1 MNLLPSLRPIRAEG
15 ERPAVIA
22 LHAGIGSAQ
31 EWRPLGER
39 LCFAYRVLAPDLYG
53 YATSRDTPLSL
64 DAEAA
69 LIEPLIDAF
78 TGPVYLVGHDYG
90 AAVALKLAQRRRE
103 RIAGL
108 VLYEPAAF
116 GLLLADP
123 TSRHDTLEIFVL
135 RRVLARYLDA
145 GDWFRAALRYVE
157 HCSGAD
163 TWAGLSMP
171 QRATIASRMPEL
183 WARLDAQLA
192 EPTPLAGYA
201 RIDVPV
207 WLLTDVQ
214 THAATVRIA
223 RLLAGALPRAEWRR
237 IEGADRMGPGSHPEA
252 VDREIEGFLVQ
263 QQASWHRDPEPT
275 LVFGRPVF
283 RCRHDAREGAE
294 AVSL

>member
-1 MNLLPSLRPIRAEG
+1 MNLLPSRRSVRAEG
-15 ERPAVIA
+15 EQPAVIA

-31 EWRPLGER
+31 EWRLLGER
-39 LCFAYRVLAPDLYG
+39 LRFAYRVLAPDLYG

-69 LIEPLIDAF
+69 LIEPLLDAF

-123 TSRHDTLEIFVL
+123 TSRQDTLEIFVL
-135 RRVLARYLDA
+135 RRVLARYLEA
-145 GDWFRAALRYVE
+145 GDWFRAALCYVD

-163 TWAGLSMP
+163 TWQGLSV
-171 QRATIASRMPEL
+171 QERAAIAHRMPAL
-183 WARLDAQLA
+183 CAQLDAQLA

-207 WLLTDVQ
+207 WLLTDIR
-214 THAATVRIA
+214 TRAATVRIA
-223 RLLAGALPRAEWRR
+223 RLLAGTLPRAEWRS

-252 VDREIEGFLVQ
+252 VDREIEAFLAQ
-263 QQASWHRDPEPT
+263 RQTSWHRDPEPT
-275 LVFGRPVF
+275 VVFGRPVF
-283 RCRHDAREGAE
+283 RYRHDAREGAE